1 MVNMPKA
8 SLDEF
13 DLKILASVQRNAR
26 ITVLDLA
33 KEVGLSPKPCTR
45 RLKRL
50 EESGVISGY
59 IALCDRESLGWGV
72 SVFVRINLERHSG
85 EAFDAFEKAVTEY
98 SQVVACHMM
107 DGDCDYM
114 LRVICEDV
122 EAYER
127 FLRNS
132 LGRLPGVARIHSNF
146 ALKRVIYRIWLPL
159 PEIGTEK

>member
-59 IALCDRESLGWGV
+59 IALSYRESGV
-72 SVFVRINLERHSG
+72 PSTIRKVR
-85 EAFDAFEKAVTEY
+85 
-98 SQVVACHMM
+98 
-107 DGDCDYM
+107 
-114 LRVICEDV
+114 
-122 EAYER
+122 
-127 FLRNS
+127 
-132 LGRLPGVARIHSNF
+132 
-146 ALKRVIYRIWLPL
+146 
-159 PEIGTEK
+159 